1 MRRRWWRGG
10 SRGCGMGFCEEG
22 VEGEAWRVEREAS
35 LRLSPGCV
43 IFWYI
48 IHVSLHRQH
57 TDYESD

>member
-1 MRRRWWRGG
+1 
-10 SRGCGMGFCEEG
+10 MGFCEEG